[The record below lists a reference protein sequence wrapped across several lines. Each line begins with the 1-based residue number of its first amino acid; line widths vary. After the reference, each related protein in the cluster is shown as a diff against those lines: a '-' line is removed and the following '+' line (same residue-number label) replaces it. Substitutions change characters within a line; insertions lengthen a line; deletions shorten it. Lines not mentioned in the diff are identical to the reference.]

1 MTDKIVL
8 KSGKTLRFVPDYYR
22 NQSTCI
28 KAAHKYSHELKFAP
42 DCYKTQKKCNE
53 AVDTSHS

>member
-8 KSGKTLRFVPDYYR
+8 ESGKTLRFVPDYYR

-28 KAAHKYSHELKFAP
+28 KAAHKYSYELKFAP
-42 DCYKTQKKCNE
+42 KSYKTQKK
-53 AVDTSHS
+53 V